1 MSNYQLEKDEVIL
14 FEGQVIVE
22 EFKSEVKF
30 TLTSKKMVF
39 EKEEGIFKRKL
50 KVIDII
56 PLINIKV
63 YKECSQILDES
74 EKKINILVQTNDKNI
89 TLSCSNAFEANKI
102 VEEMINIKIGSN
114 ILERSLSKLKEAV
127 TAVNDTKDVVV
138 EAAGIAVSAYQLLN
152 RRKK

>member
-30 TLTSKKMVF
+30 TLTSKKMIF